1 MNTFVFTLLSKQSHF
16 AFNGNCFK
24 CFMSSNSNEIQLTP
38 SHSSFLTIEADKVQE
53 SLYTIK
59 NSKFYVKSHYVT
71 TVDDALAFVNK
82 YKDVKASHNCWAFTS
97 LDIERSSDDGEPSG
111 TAGRPILSAIQEYNL
126 KNIVILV
133 TRYFGGV
140 KLGTG
145 GLSRAYQASALQLL
159 TETSAIPV
167 YDTITINITS
177 INSDIGIL
185 HQIIQYFNNKVIKST
200 HINTNTPITPPHSTT
215 QKGHKVSPVP
225 RLQAIDRLHEEYSV
239 DNDTVTLLLKIQTP
253 IKDELCMMLTDLTKG
268 RGNYEVIDW

>member
-1 MNTFVFTLLSKQSHF
+1 MMNRLLFTLVLKQPLLF
-16 AFNGNCFK
+16 FNKNRLK
-24 CFMSSNSNEIQLTP
+24 CFLSSNSNEIQLTP
-38 SHSSFLTIEADKVQE
+38 NYLTIESDKVQE

-59 NSKFYVKSHYVT
+59 NSKFYAKSYYLT
-71 TVDDALAFVNK
+71 TIDDALSFVNK
-82 YKDVKASHNCWAFTS
+82 YKDVKASHNCWAFTG

-111 TAGRPILSAIQEYNL
+111 TAGRPILSAIQEHNL
-126 KNIVILV
+126 KNIVVLV
-133 TRYFGGV
+133 TRYFGGI

>member
-1 MNTFVFTLLSKQSHF
+1 
-16 AFNGNCFK
+16 
-24 CFMSSNSNEIQLTP
+24 MSSNSNEIQLTP
-38 SHSSFLTIEADKVQE
+38 SFLTIETDKVQE

-59 NSKFYVKSHYVT
+59 NSKFYAKSYYVT
-71 TVDDALAFVNK
+71 TVDDALTFVNK
-82 YKDVKASHNCWAFTS
+82 YKDVKASHNCWAYIG

-111 TAGRPILSAIQEYNL
+111 TAGRPISSVIQEYNL

-133 TRYFGGV
+133 TRYFGGI

-159 TETSAIPV
+159 IETSAIPI
-167 YDTITINITS
+167 YHTITMKITS

-200 HINTNTPITPPHSTT
+200 FITTTTPLSPPLPTT
-215 QKGHKVSPVP
+215 SKGHKINPVP
-225 RLQAIDRLHEEYSV
+225 RLQAIERVHEEYSV

-268 RGNYEVIDW
+268 RGNYEVID